1 MRKITTYADYKRE
14 QQTRD
19 RIKKGVLWV
28 CVAVFGFAAVFG
40 LGYLAGTRVSA
51 QMAQIGERVAG
62 FVDGVAAAERCEA
75 DGGSGYILGS
85 DGAFRC
91 LYD

>member
-1 MRKITTYADYKRE
+1 MNKYIQSKKR
-14 QQTRD
+14 QRRARVV
-19 RIKKGVLWV
+19 RIVAGVGCIIAGLWV
-28 CVAVFGFAAVFG
+28 FVC
-40 LGYLAGTRVSA
+40 LAE
-51 QMAQIGERVAG
+51 QMANAERVAG
-62 FVDGVAAAERCEA
+62 FVDGVAAVERCEA